1 MTDVAVPSDRDA
13 LVALF
18 SRSGFVAPEDE
29 ADDLI
34 VHAAGDAERLRALV
48 ERRLTGEPL
57 PWITGHMQFCEIEI
71 RVDPG
76 VYVPRWQSQALAH
89 RAVTRLPPSGTAIDL
104 CTGTGA
110 IARVL
115 STAHPR
121 ARIVATDIDGRAIAC
136 ALANG
141 VEAFR
146 GDLFAP
152 LPRSL
157 EGCADVVVG
166 VVPYVPTTALALLQR
181 DALAFESPL
190 SYDGGPDGTDILRR
204 VLHDSPRFLRPG
216 GVLLLELGGE
226 QAEALRDDMA
236 HLGYDDV
243 IVLLDDEGDVR
254 GVEAVWRSAAST

>member
-1 MTDVAVPSDRDA
+1 MTGVAGPSDRDA

-18 SRSGFVAPEDE
+18 STSGFVAPEEE

-34 VHAAGDAERLRALV
+34 VHAAGDAEGLRALV

-57 PWITGHMQFCEIEI
+57 PWITGHMSFCGIEI

-89 RAVTRLPPSGTAIDL
+89 RAVTLLPAQGTAIDL

-110 IARVL
+110 IAKVL
-115 STAHPR
+115 STAHPG

-136 ALANG
+136 ALRNG

-152 LPRSL
+152 LSRSL
-157 EGCADVVVG
+157 EGRADLVVG

-204 VLHDSPRFLRPG
+204 VLHDSTRFLRPG
-216 GVLLLELGGE
+216 GALLLELGGE
-226 QAEALRDDMA
+226 QADALRGDMA
-236 HLGYDDV
+236 KLGYDDV

-254 GVEAVWRSAAST
+254 GVEATWRAATPT